1 MSSDSHPTLALPA
14 ATVPLP
20 TDVSDAAAQAR
31 VLALFDEYSP
41 RLLRYVRSCGLE
53 PAVAEDV
60 VQEVFLSLYR
70 HVTLGRPEDNLR
82 AWLFQVAHNLAL
94 RHHRQRRRRI
104 DGSAWDDEAAAG
116 LVDPSA
122 NPEQVLAE
130 AQALATVRAAIGALA
145 PRDRQCLSL
154 RAEGLRYRDIARV
167 LGMSLGGVAKAIARA
182 IDHLSSRHQ
191 R

>member
-14 ATVPLP
+14 AALPLP
-20 TDVSDAAAQAR
+20 AHVTDAAAQAR

-53 PAVAEDV
+53 PAIAEDV

-70 HVTLGRPEDNLR
+70 HVALGRPEDNLR

-94 RHHRQRRRRI
+94 RHHRQRRRRV
-104 DGSAWDDEAAAG
+104 DGHAWDEEAAAG
-116 LVDPSA
+116 LVDPAA

-130 AQALATVRAAIGALA
+130 TQALHSMRAALGALS

-182 IDHLSSRHQ
+182 IDHLSSGHQ